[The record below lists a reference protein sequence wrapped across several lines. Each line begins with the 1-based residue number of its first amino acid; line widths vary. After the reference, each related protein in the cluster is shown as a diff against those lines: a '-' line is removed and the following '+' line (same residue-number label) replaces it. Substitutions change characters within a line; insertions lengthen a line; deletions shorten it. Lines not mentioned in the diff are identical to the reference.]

1 MYNIAKDKRSS
12 LAIKGLEFTKRFIR
26 LVSGRRFF
34 TMELEKKNC
43 AVIAV
48 AASIL
53 SFIGQNQGAIQ

>member
-1 MYNIAKDKRSS
+1 
-12 LAIKGLEFTKRFIR
+12 
-26 LVSGRRFF
+26 
-34 TMELEKKNC
+34 MELEKKNC

>member
-12 LAIKGLEFTKRFIR
+12 LAIKGLEFTKKIYKIGLRKKVFYDGIR
-26 LVSGRRFF
+26 
-34 TMELEKKNC
+34 EKNC